1 MQFLIEILENASF
14 KPNFELIEVKFSP
27 KVQLLNILVTSYE
40 SGVKYKF
47 PAFLGLKIQLL
58 NSNRP

>member
-1 MQFLIEILENASF
+1 MQFLIEILENASL
-14 KPNFELIEVKFSP
+14 KLNFELIEVKFSP

-40 SGVKYKF
+40 SGVKYNA